1 MLKQCGSRSVV
12 RTEERIGR
20 NVVKTGVTRGKM
32 VMKMAYAKARKML
45 VEDAVQMPRQKV
57 ITAEPEAKA
66 INAKDGIIVLGL
78 FKVTEKVTTET
89 PVQPA
94 SFAIVAGTKNITKN

>member
-1 MLKQCGSRSVV
+1 MLKQGSKSVAKIGAK
-12 RTEERIGR
+12 IGR
-20 NVVKTGVTRGKM
+20 NVGKIGVTRGKM
-32 VMKMAYAKARKML
+32 AIMMACAKARKML

-66 INAKDGIIVLGL
+66 TNAKDRINVLGL
-78 FKVTEKVTTET
+78 FEVTEKVTTET